1 VCENCTLEGF
11 LNMRATPKVL
21 GVAVSALALALFLPA
36 SSSAG
41 TITITD
47 LANDTIVITGG
58 DPTTTARLNTANC
71 NTSESALSCIFGI
84 SAPTGTVSLGT
95 SLSNSGI
102 ISLMEPNQT
111 FASDNF
117 HETDIGGGLT
127 SSWSF
132 ASDAEGGISPL
143 ANAVQIIENG
153 SPQLVVTLSYHN
165 VDGTIFATDQ
175 IFIQSDLD
183 PVATP
188 EPASA
193 SLLLLGG
200 GILVAAGRLRKR
212 VHE

>member
-1 VCENCTLEGF
+1 
-11 LNMRATPKVL
+11 MRRAWTVL
-21 GVAVSALALALFLPA
+21 STAAAALGLALFLPV

-84 SAPTGTVSLGT
+84 SAPTGTASLGT
-95 SLSNSGI
+95 SVDNTI
-102 ISLMEPNQT
+102 VSLMEPNQT

-153 SPQLVVTLSYHN
+153 RPQLVVTLSYHN
-165 VDGTIFATDQ
+165 VTGAIFATDQ
-175 IFIQSDLD
+175 IFIQSDVE
-183 PVATP
+183 PVAGVP

-200 GILVAAGRLRKR
+200 GLLIVAGRLRKR
-212 VHE
+212 VRR